1 MNLISTTPAGLPDH
15 YVDPAQSHQQA
26 DDNAKIFLI
35 DILAAIHRNRRLA
48 LFVGSAA
55 AAAVLVVTFF
65 LTPMYQSTATIML
78 DTRHEQVV
86 DLQAVLSNL
95 PSDTFVVD
103 SEVQVLQ
110 SPALAHRVV
119 AKLHLDKDPEFNAS
133 LRPQSIFSQAFAAAK
148 SGVRIL
154 LSYVGVEPA
163 SDVDSNDRTQ
173 ESVTEAFE
181 KNLTITRQGLTYV
194 IDIGFWSQDPAKAV
208 RIANAVAQTYIEQQ
222 KDMKAQATR
231 QASALIA
238 RHVEKLKKQ
247 VRDAEQAVAD
257 YKTKHGLL
265 NAVGAPLTEQEIT
278 ALNTQLASAQA
289 QQAEEEGKLAADMQQ
304 YRSGGSNGVGQ
315 AAMSDTVRELRGQQA
330 TLLQQYADLSK
341 RYGPKHP
348 ELIKVHNQLAAI
360 NGAISAEVTRIISQQ
375 KAMTSAAQQRAAS
388 LAASVSRDRNTLA
401 LNNSAGVR
409 LGELQRD
416 ADAVRGV
423 YESFLNRLK
432 QTDAQEDLQD
442 ADAQIIA
449 PANIPLKPSRPSWM
463 LATAAAML
471 FAALAAACAILLKEF
486 MDRGVRSPEEA
497 ENAVGMPVIAV
508 VPRIAKADPVSYVV
522 KRPMSD
528 FAEAI
533 RNLRTSLFLSRT
545 GSPPKVVALMSALPN
560 EGKTTTTLALGRQ
573 AAESGARVVII
584 DADMR
589 KRAMSSYVRQPIR
602 DGLVELLDGSAPL
615 ESCLYHDPL
624 SNAMILPIAN
634 SDRAGRDIFFSH
646 DLGRVFDQLRKRFD
660 IVLVDTAPLLP
671 LAEPRVVASHADS
684 IVMLTRWH
692 ETPRSAMQEAARL
705 IRTLDV
711 PVAGMALTYTD
722 MKLMDS
728 FGYAARSHGQRA
740 SYASYYIS

>member
-1 MNLISTTPAGLPDH
+1 MNLVPSVPSALPDH
-15 YVDPAQSHQQA
+15 YAEPPQMPA
-26 DDNAKIFLI
+26 DDTAKIFLI

-48 LFVGSAA
+48 LFWGSAA
-55 AAAVLVVTFF
+55 AVAVLVVTFF
-65 LTPMYQSTATIML
+65 LTPMYQSQAVIML
-78 DTRHEQVV
+78 DTRREQVV

-110 SPALAHRVV
+110 SPALAHRVI

-133 LRPQSIFSQAFAAAK
+133 LRPQNPISQAINAVK
-148 SGVRIL
+148 SGVRVL
-154 LSYVGVEPA
+154 LSFVGVEPA
-163 SDVDSNDRTQ
+163 SDVDSADRTE
-173 ESVTEAFE
+173 ESVAQAFE
-181 KNLTITRQGLTYV
+181 KNLTVSRQGLTYV
-194 IDIGFWSQDPAKAV
+194 INIGFWSEDPAKAV
-208 RIANAVAQTYIEQQ
+208 RIVNAVAQTYIEQQ
-222 KDMKAQATR
+222 KDMKANATHQANV
-231 QASALIA
+231 LIA
-238 RHVEKLKKQ
+238 RHVETLKKQ
-247 VRDAEQAVAD
+247 VHDAEQAVAD
-257 YKTKHGLL
+257 YKSKHGLL

-289 QQAEEEGKLAADMQQ
+289 QQAEEEGKLAADTQQ
-304 YRSGGSNGVGQ
+304 FHSGGTNGVGQ

-330 TLLQQYADLSK
+330 TLLQENADLSK

-348 ELIKVHNQLAAI
+348 ARIKVQNQLAAI
-360 NGAISAEVTRIISQQ
+360 NGAIAAEVTRIISQQ
-375 KAMTSAAQQRAAS
+375 KAVTEAARQRTAS
-388 LAASVSRDRNTLA
+388 LAASVNRDRNTLA
-401 LNNSAGVR
+401 LNNTAGVK
-409 LGELQRD
+409 LAELQRD

-432 QTDAQEDLQD
+432 QTDSQEDLQD
-442 ADAQIIA
+442 ADAKIISSG
-449 PANIPLKPSRPSWM
+449 NIPLKPSRPSWM
-463 LATAAAML
+463 LAAAAAVF
-471 FAALAAACAILLKEF
+471 FACLAAAIAILLKEF

-497 ENAVGMPVIAV
+497 EAAVGMPVIAV
-508 VPRIAKADPVSYVV
+508 VPRIVKADPVAYVV

-533 RNLRTSLFLSRT
+533 RNLRTSLFLSRS
-545 GSPPKVVALMSALPN
+545 GSPPKVVALMSALPH

-589 KRAMSSYVRQPIR
+589 QRAMSSYVRQPIR
-602 DGLVELLDGSAPL
+602 NGLVELLDGSAPL

-634 SDRAGRDIFFSH
+634 GDMAGKDIFFSH
-646 DLGRVFDQLRKRFD
+646 DLGHVFDALRKRFD

-684 IVMLTRWH
+684 VVMLTRWH

-711 PVAGMALTYTD
+711 PIAGMALTYTD
-722 MKLMDS
+722 MKLIDS

-740 SYASYYIS
+740 SYANYYIS

>member
-1 MNLISTTPAGLPDH
+1 MNLVPSVPSALPDH
-15 YVDPAQSHQQA
+15 YVEAAPA
-26 DDNAKIFLI
+26 DDTAKIFLI

-48 LFVGSAA
+48 LFWGSAA
-55 AAAVLVVTFF
+55 AVAVLVVTFF
-65 LTPMYQSTATIML
+65 LTPMYRSTAVIML

-110 SPALAHRVV
+110 SPALAHRVI
-119 AKLHLDKDPEFNAS
+119 AKLHLDKDPEFNGS
-133 LRPQSIFSQAFAAAK
+133 LRPQNPISQAIGAVK
-148 SGVRIL
+148 SGVRML
-154 LSYVGVEPA
+154 LSYAGVKPA
-163 SDVDSNDRTQ
+163 SDVSSADRTG
-173 ESVTEAFE
+173 ESVTQAFE
-181 KNLTITRQGLTYV
+181 KNLTVSRQGLTYV
-194 IDIGFWSQDPAKAV
+194 INIGFWSEDPAKAV
-208 RIANAVAQTYIEQQ
+208 RIVNAVAQTYIEQQ
-222 KDMKAQATR
+222 KDMKANATHE
-231 QASALIA
+231 ANVLIA

-247 VRDAEQAVAD
+247 VHDAEQAVAD
-257 YKTKHGLL
+257 YKSKHGLL

-289 QQAEEEGKLAADMQQ
+289 QQAEEEGKLAADLQQ
-304 YRSGGSNGVGQ
+304 YHSGGTGGVGQ

-330 TLLQQYADLSK
+330 TLLQENADLSK

-348 ELIKVHNQLAAI
+348 ARIKVQNQLAAI
-360 NGAISAEVTRIISQQ
+360 NGAIAAEVKRIISQQ
-375 KAMTSAAQQRAAS
+375 KAVTEAARQRTAS
-388 LAASVSRDRNTLA
+388 LSASVNRDRNTLA
-401 LNNSAGVR
+401 LNNSAGVK
-409 LGELQRD
+409 LAELQRD

-432 QTDAQEDLQD
+432 QTSSQEDLQD
-442 ADAQIIA
+442 ADAQIVS
-449 PANIPLKPSRPSWM
+449 PGNIPLKPSRPSW
-463 LATAAAML
+463 T
-471 FAALAAACAILLKEF
+471 LAAAIAVLCAFLASAAAILLKEF
-486 MDRGVRSPEEA
+486 LDRGVRSPEEA
-497 ENAVGMPVIAV
+497 EAAVGMPVIAV

-533 RNLRTSLFLSRT
+533 RNLRTSLFLSRS
-545 GSPPKVVALMSALPN
+545 GSPPKVVALMSALPH

-589 KRAMSSYVRQPIR
+589 QRAMSSYVRQPIR
-602 DGLVELLDGSAPL
+602 NGLVELLDGSAPL
-615 ESCLYHDPL
+615 DSCLYHDPL

-634 SDRAGRDIFFSH
+634 GDMAGKDIFFSH
-646 DLGRVFDQLRKRFD
+646 DLGHVFDALRKRFD

-684 IVMLTRWH
+684 VVMLTRWR
-692 ETPRSAMQEAARL
+692 ETSRSAMQEAARL

-722 MKLMDS
+722 MKLIDS

-740 SYASYYIS
+740 RYANYYIS

>member
-1 MNLISTTPAGLPDH
+1 MNLVPSVPSALPDH
-15 YVDPAQSHQQA
+15 YVEPPQAPA
-26 DDNAKIFLI
+26 DDTAKIFLI

-48 LFVGSAA
+48 LFWGSAA
-55 AAAVLVVTFF
+55 AVAVLVVTFF
-65 LTPMYQSTATIML
+65 LTPMYQSTAVIML

-86 DLQAVLSNL
+86 DVQAVLSNL

-110 SPALAHRVV
+110 SPALAHRVI
-119 AKLHLDKDPEFNAS
+119 AKLHLDKDPEFNGS
-133 LRPQSIFSQAFAAAK
+133 LQPQNPISQAIGAVK
-148 SGVRIL
+148 SGARIL

-163 SDVDSNDRTQ
+163 SDVKSADRTE
-173 ESVTEAFE
+173 ESVTQAFE
-181 KNLTITRQGLTYV
+181 KNLTVSRQGLTYV
-194 IDIGFWSQDPAKAV
+194 INIGFWSEDPAKAV
-208 RIANAVAQTYIEQQ
+208 RIVNAVAQTYIEQQ
-222 KDMKAQATR
+222 KDMKANATHQANV
-231 QASALIA
+231 LIA
-238 RHVEKLKKQ
+238 RHVEKLKTQ
-247 VRDAEQAVAD
+247 VHDAEQAVAD
-257 YKTKHGLL
+257 YKSKHGLL

-289 QQAEEEGKLAADMQQ
+289 QQAEEEGKLAADLQQ
-304 YRSGGSNGVGQ
+304 YHSGGTGGVGQ
-315 AAMSDTVRELRGQQA
+315 AAISDTVRELRGQQA
-330 TLLQQYADLSK
+330 TLLQENADLSK

-348 ELIKVHNQLAAI
+348 ARIKVQNQLAAI
-360 NGAISAEVTRIISQQ
+360 NGAIAAEVTRIISQQ
-375 KAMTSAAQQRAAS
+375 KAVTEAARQRTAS
-388 LAASVSRDRNTLA
+388 LAASVNRDRNTLA
-401 LNNSAGVR
+401 LNNTAGVK
-409 LGELQRD
+409 LAELQRD
-416 ADAVRGV
+416 AEAVRGV

-432 QTDAQEDLQD
+432 QTSSQEDLQD
-442 ADAQIIA
+442 ADAQIVS
-449 PANIPLKPSRPSWM
+449 PGNIPLKPSRPSWT
-463 LATAAAML
+463 LAMAIAVL
-471 FAALAAACAILLKEF
+471 CAALASAAAILLKEF

-497 ENAVGMPVIAV
+497 EAAVGMPVIAV
-508 VPRIAKADPVSYVV
+508 VPRIVKADPVAYVV

-533 RNLRTSLFLSRT
+533 RNLRTSLFLSRS
-545 GSPPKVVALMSALPN
+545 GSPPKVVALMSALPH

-589 KRAMSSYVRQPIR
+589 QRAMSSYVRQPIR
-602 DGLVELLDGSAPL
+602 NGLVELLDGSASL
-615 ESCLYHDPL
+615 DSCLYHDPL

-634 SDRAGRDIFFSH
+634 GDMAGKDIFFSH
-646 DLGRVFDQLRKRFD
+646 DLGHVFDALRKRFD

-684 IVMLTRWH
+684 VVMLTRWH

-722 MKLMDS
+722 MKLIDS

-740 SYASYYIS
+740 SYANYYIS

>member
-1 MNLISTTPAGLPDH
+1 MNLVPSVPSTLPDH
-15 YVDPAQSHQQA
+15 YVEAPQAQG

-48 LFVGSAA
+48 LFWGSAA
-55 AAAVLVVTFF
+55 AVAVLVVTFL
-65 LTPMYQSTATIML
+65 LTPMYQSTAVIML

-110 SPALAHRVV
+110 SPALARRVI

-133 LRPQSIFSQAFAAAK
+133 LRPQNPLSQVIGAVK
-148 SGVRIL
+148 SGIRLL

-163 SDVDSNDRTQ
+163 SDVGSVARTE
-173 ESVTEAFE
+173 ESVVQAFE
-181 KNLTITRQGLTYV
+181 KNLTVSRQGLTYV
-194 IDIGFWSQDPAKAV
+194 INIGFWSEDPAKAV
-208 RIANAVAQTYIEQQ
+208 RIVNAVAQTYIEQQ
-222 KDMKAQATR
+222 KDMKAEATHQANI
-231 QASALIA
+231 LIA

-247 VRDAEQAVAD
+247 VHDAEAAVAD
-257 YKTKHGLL
+257 YKSRHGLL

-289 QQAEEEGKLAADMQQ
+289 QQAEEEGKLAADLQQ
-304 YRSGGSNGVGQ
+304 YRSGGTGGVGQ

-330 TLLQQYADLSK
+330 QLLQENADLSK

-348 ELIKVHNQLAAI
+348 ARIKVQNQLAAI
-360 NGAISAEVTRIISQQ
+360 NGAIAAEVKRIISQQ
-375 KAMTSAAQQRAAS
+375 KAVTEAARQRTAS
-388 LAASVSRDRNTLA
+388 LAASVNRDRNTLA
-401 LNNSAGVR
+401 LNNSAGVK
-409 LGELQRD
+409 LAELQRD

-432 QTDAQEDLQD
+432 QTSAQEDLQD
-442 ADAQIIA
+442 ADAKIVSSG
-449 PANIPLKPSRPSWM
+449 NIPLKPSRPSWM
-463 LATAAAML
+463 LAAAIAVL
-471 FAALAAACAILLKEF
+471 FAALAGAAAILLKEF

-497 ENAVGMPVIAV
+497 EAAVGMPVIAV

-533 RNLRTSLFLSRT
+533 RNLRTSLFLSRS
-545 GSPPKVVALMSALPN
+545 GSPPKVVALMSALPH

-589 KRAMSSYVRQPIR
+589 QRAMSSYVRQPIR
-602 DGLVELLDGSAPL
+602 NGLVELLDGSASL
-615 ESCLYHDPL
+615 DSCLYHDPL

-634 SDRAGRDIFFSH
+634 GDMAGKDIFFSH
-646 DLGRVFDQLRKRFD
+646 DLGHVFDALRKRFD

-684 IVMLTRWH
+684 IVMLTRWR
-692 ETPRSAMQEAARL
+692 ETSRSAMQEAARL

-722 MKLMDS
+722 MKLIDS

-740 SYASYYIS
+740 RYANYYIS

>member
-1 MNLISTTPAGLPDH
+1 MNLVPSVPSGMPDH
-15 YVDPAQSHQQA
+15 YVDPALIPQGE
-26 DDNAKIFLI
+26 DNAKIFLI

-48 LFVGSAA
+48 MFVGSAA
-55 AAAVLVVTFF
+55 AVAVLVVTFF
-65 LTPMYQSTATIML
+65 LTPMYESTAAIML

-110 SPALAHRVV
+110 SPALAHRVI
-119 AKLHLDKDPEFNAS
+119 AKLHLEDDPEFNAS
-133 LRPQSIFSQAFAAAK
+133 LRPQNAFSWAFGAVKTGMRDVLVA
-148 SGVRIL
+148 L
-154 LSYVGVEPA
+154 GVEPA
-163 SDVDSNDRTQ
+163 TDIDSKARTL

-181 KNLTITRQGLTYV
+181 KNLVITRQGLTYV
-194 IDIGFWSQDPAKAV
+194 IDIGFWSQDSAKAV
-208 RIANAVAQTYIEQQ
+208 RIANAVAQSYIEHQ
-222 KDMKAQATR
+222 KDMKADATR
-231 QASALIA
+231 QANALIA
-238 RHVEKLKKQ
+238 GHVQKLRKQ
-247 VRDAEQAVAD
+247 VFDAEQAVAD
-257 YKTKHGLL
+257 YKSKHGLL

-289 QQAEEEGKLAADMQQ
+289 QEAEEEGKLAADLQQ
-304 YRSGGSNGVGQ
+304 YKSGGSGGVGQ
-315 AAMSDTVRELRGQQA
+315 AAVSDTVRELRGQQA

-348 ELIKVHNQLAAI
+348 ELIKVRNQLAAI
-360 NGAISAEVTRIISQQ
+360 NGAISAEVGRIISQQ
-375 KAMTSAAQQRAAS
+375 KAMTAAAQQRAAS
-388 LAASVSRDRNTLA
+388 LAASVNRDRNTLA
-401 LNNSAGVR
+401 LNNTAGVR
-409 LGELQRD
+409 LAELQRD

-432 QTDAQEDLQD
+432 QTDAQADLQD
-442 ADAQIIA
+442 ADAQVIS

-463 LATAAAML
+463 LAVAAAML
-471 FAALAAACAILLKEF
+471 FAALASASAILLKEF

-497 ENAVGMPVIAV
+497 EAAVGMPVIAV

-522 KRPMSD
+522 KRPLSD

-533 RNLRTSLFLSRT
+533 RNLRTSLFLSRAGT
-545 GSPPKVVALMSALPN
+545 PPKVVALMSALPN

-589 KRAMSSYVRQPIR
+589 KRAMTSYVRQPIR
-602 DGLVELLDGSAPL
+602 NGLVELLDGSAPL

-634 SDRAGRDIFFSH
+634 GDMAGRDIFFSH
-646 DLGRVFDQLRKRFD
+646 DLGRVFDTLRKRFD

-671 LAEPRVVASHADS
+671 LAEPRMVASHADA

-722 MKLMDS
+722 MNLIDS

-740 SYASYYIS
+740 SYANYYIS

>member
-1 MNLISTTPAGLPDH
+1 MNLVPSVPSGMPDH
-15 YVDPAQSHQQA
+15 YVDPALIPQGE
-26 DDNAKIFLI
+26 DNAKIFLI

-48 LFVGSAA
+48 MFVGSAA
-55 AAAVLVVTFF
+55 AVAVLVVTFF
-65 LTPMYQSTATIML
+65 LTPMYESTAAIML

-110 SPALAHRVV
+110 SPALAHRVI
-119 AKLHLDKDPEFNAS
+119 AKLHLEDDPEFNAS
-133 LRPQSIFSQAFAAAK
+133 LRPQNAFSWAFGAVKTGMRDVLVA
-148 SGVRIL
+148 L
-154 LSYVGVEPA
+154 GVEPA
-163 SDVDSNDRTQ
+163 TDIDSKARTL

-181 KNLTITRQGLTYV
+181 KNLVITRQGLTYV
-194 IDIGFWSQDPAKAV
+194 IDIGFWSQDSAKAV
-208 RIANAVAQTYIEQQ
+208 RIANAVAQSYIEHQ
-222 KDMKAQATR
+222 KDMKADATR
-231 QASALIA
+231 QANALIA
-238 RHVEKLKKQ
+238 GHVQKLRKQ
-247 VRDAEQAVAD
+247 VFDAEQAVAD
-257 YKTKHGLL
+257 YKSKHGLL

-289 QQAEEEGKLAADMQQ
+289 QEAEEEGKLAADLQQ
-304 YRSGGSNGVGQ
+304 YKSGGSGGVGQ
-315 AAMSDTVRELRGQQA
+315 AAVSDTVRELRGQQA

-348 ELIKVHNQLAAI
+348 ELIKVRNQLAAI
-360 NGAISAEVTRIISQQ
+360 NGAISAEVGRIISQQ
-375 KAMTSAAQQRAAS
+375 KAMTAAAQQRAAS
-388 LAASVSRDRNTLA
+388 LAASVNRDRNTLA
-401 LNNSAGVR
+401 LNNTAGVR
-409 LGELQRD
+409 LAELQRD

-432 QTDAQEDLQD
+432 QTDAQADLQD
-442 ADAQIIA
+442 ADAQVIS

-463 LATAAAML
+463 LAVAAAML
-471 FAALAAACAILLKEF
+471 FAALASASAILLKEF

-497 ENAVGMPVIAV
+497 EAAVGMPVIAV

-522 KRPMSD
+522 KRPLSD

-533 RNLRTSLFLSRT
+533 RNLRTSLFLSRAGT
-545 GSPPKVVALMSALPN
+545 PPKVVALMSALPN

-589 KRAMSSYVRQPIR
+589 KRAMTSYVRQPIR
-602 DGLVELLDGSAPL
+602 NGLVELLDGSAPL

-634 SDRAGRDIFFSH
+634 GDMAGRDIFFSH
-646 DLGRVFDQLRKRFD
+646 DLGRVFDTLRKRFD

-671 LAEPRVVASHADS
+671 LAEPRVVASHADA

-722 MKLMDS
+722 MNLIDS

-740 SYASYYIS
+740 SYANYYIS

>member
-1 MNLISTTPAGLPDH
+1 MNLVPSVPSTLPDH
-15 YVDPAQSHQQA
+15 YVEAPQAQG

-48 LFVGSAA
+48 LFWGSAA
-55 AAAVLVVTFF
+55 AVAVLVVTFL
-65 LTPMYQSTATIML
+65 LTPMYQSTAVIML

-110 SPALAHRVV
+110 SPALARRVI

-133 LRPQSIFSQAFAAAK
+133 LRPRNPLSQAVGAVK
-148 SGVRIL
+148 SGVRL
-154 LSYVGVEPA
+154 FLSYVGVEPA
-163 SDVDSNDRTQ
+163 NDVGSAARTE
-173 ESVTEAFE
+173 ESVAQAFE
-181 KNLTITRQGLTYV
+181 KNLTVSRQGLTYV
-194 IDIGFWSQDPAKAV
+194 INIGFWSEDPAKAV
-208 RIANAVAQTYIEQQ
+208 RIVNAVAQTYIEQQ
-222 KDMKAQATR
+222 KDMKAEATHQANI
-231 QASALIA
+231 LIA

-247 VRDAEQAVAD
+247 VHDAEAAVAD
-257 YKTKHGLL
+257 YKSRHGLL

-289 QQAEEEGKLAADMQQ
+289 QQAEEEGKLAADLQQ
-304 YRSGGSNGVGQ
+304 YRSGGTGGVGQ

-330 TLLQQYADLSK
+330 QLLQENADLSK

-348 ELIKVHNQLAAI
+348 ARIKVQNQLAAI
-360 NGAISAEVTRIISQQ
+360 NGAIAAEVKRIISQQ
-375 KAMTSAAQQRAAS
+375 KAVTEAARQRTAS
-388 LAASVSRDRNTLA
+388 LAASVNRDRNTLA
-401 LNNSAGVR
+401 LNNSAGVK
-409 LGELQRD
+409 LAELQRD

-432 QTDAQEDLQD
+432 QTSAQEDLQD
-442 ADAQIIA
+442 ADAKIISSG
-449 PANIPLKPSRPSWM
+449 NIPLKPSRPSWM
-463 LATAAAML
+463 LAAAIAVL
-471 FAALAAACAILLKEF
+471 FAALASAAAILLKEF

-497 ENAVGMPVIAV
+497 EAAVGMPVIAV

-533 RNLRTSLFLSRT
+533 RNLRTSLFLSRS
-545 GSPPKVVALMSALPN
+545 GSPPKVVALMSALPH

-589 KRAMSSYVRQPIR
+589 QRAMSSYVRQPIR
-602 DGLVELLDGSAPL
+602 NGLVELLDGSASL
-615 ESCLYHDPL
+615 DSCLYHDPL

-634 SDRAGRDIFFSH
+634 GDMAGKDIFFSH
-646 DLGRVFDQLRKRFD
+646 DLGHVFDALRKRFD

-684 IVMLTRWH
+684 VVMLTRWR
-692 ETPRSAMQEAARL
+692 ETSRSAMQEAARL

-722 MKLMDS
+722 MKLIDS

-740 SYASYYIS
+740 LYANYYIS